1 MQPLSVAFFTYFFVA
16 SEPTA
21 NSAISIP
28 LKSKVSKSLVFRT
41 LSPNEHSVPKDLLLA
56 KAVSSSTG
64 NRRSAKILSISLPTL
79 PVAPQTAMLYPILFL
94 FNFLKSDL

>member
-1 MQPLSVAFFTYFFVA
+1 MHPLSVAFSHIFVA

-41 LSPNEHSVPKDLLLA
+41 LSPNDHLSEDLLPLGT
-56 KAVSSSTG
+56 AVNWKQALSQYT
-64 NRRSAKILSISLPTL
+64 SISLPTL
-79 PVAPQTAMLYPILFL
+79 PVAP
-94 FNFLKSDL
+94 K